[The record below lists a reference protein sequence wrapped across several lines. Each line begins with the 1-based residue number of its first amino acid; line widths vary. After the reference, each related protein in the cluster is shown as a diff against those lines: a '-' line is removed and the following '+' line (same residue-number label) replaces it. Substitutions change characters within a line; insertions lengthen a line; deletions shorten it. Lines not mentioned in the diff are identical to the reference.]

1 MVRKIPMMLVM
12 KWETPSKK
20 KNYLQ
25 YKQICSDILNEDPY
39 IGGLNSSNQHNPTSN
54 HYCDERDDV
63 EDSKDIEDDVAL
75 AVRFGKHLHGV
86 DRITRL
92 TLRTVSKI
100 LEADARPQD
109 LQFGTYCMMIERR
122 ELDWP
127 AVEVDRSRFD

>member
-1 MVRKIPMMLVM
+1 MMLVI

-25 YKQICSDILNEDPY
+25 YKQKSADVGNEEPY
-39 IGGLNSSNQHNPTSN
+39 VRGLNGPNKHNPTSD

-63 EDSKDIEDDVAL
+63 ENSKDIEDDIAL

-92 TLRTVSKI
+92 TLPTVSKI
-100 LEADARPQD
+100 VEAVTRPQD
-109 LQFGTYCMMIERR
+109 LQFGTYCMTRNRR

-127 AVEVDRSRFD
+127 AADVDRSRLD